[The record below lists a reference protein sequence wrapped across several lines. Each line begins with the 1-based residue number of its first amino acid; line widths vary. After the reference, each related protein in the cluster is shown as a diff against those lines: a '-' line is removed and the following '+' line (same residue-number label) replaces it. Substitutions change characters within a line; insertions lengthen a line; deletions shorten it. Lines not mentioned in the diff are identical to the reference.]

1 MRFSSFFALGAL
13 LAPVL
18 AAPVADNFSNSDIN
32 LVNVELEDLVHDVS
46 LINAAPVKRTVIEK
60 PEQVVETCEG
70 LLVSI
75 KVHTAII
82 NETVKAVPEGTKCSD
97 EQLATIKVQLNVI
110 VDLIKTVT
118 IALGAVKGVLKF
130 ADAEVTK
137 IVSLV
142 VAIVLEVVCTLIFII
157 KSLDIKVLLTLILS
171 NLCSVI
177 AGLIL
182 VLDKIVGG
190 VLVLVLGCLNVPAI
204 LGLVSCVLGNL
215 IIFLTTGKL
224 SISL

>member
-13 LAPVL
+13 LVPVL
-18 AAPVADNFSNSDIN
+18 ASPLLDNNKVDI
-32 LVNVELEDLVHDVS
+32 ELENILSNVKE
-46 LINAAPVKRTVIEK
+46 INPASVKRSVIEK
-60 PEQVVETCEG
+60 PAQVVETCEG
-70 LLVSI
+70 LLVNI

-82 NETVKAVPEGTKCSD
+82 NETVKAVPAGTKCTQD
-97 EQLATIKVQLNVI
+97 QIATIKVQLNVI

-142 VAIVLEVVCTLIFII
+142 VAIVLEVVCTLIFVI
-157 KSLDIKVLLTLILS
+157 KSLDLKVVLTLILS
-171 NLCSVI
+171 NLCSVL

-190 VLVLVLGCLNVPAI
+190 VLALVLGCLNVPAI
-204 LGLVSCVLGNL
+204 LGLVSYVLGNL
-215 IIFLTTGKL
+215 LVFLTTGKL
-224 SISL
+224 SLAL